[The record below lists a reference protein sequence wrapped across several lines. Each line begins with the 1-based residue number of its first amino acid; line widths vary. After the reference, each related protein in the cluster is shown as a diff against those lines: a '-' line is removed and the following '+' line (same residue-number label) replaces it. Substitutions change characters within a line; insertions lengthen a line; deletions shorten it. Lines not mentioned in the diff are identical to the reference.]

1 MKAITGQKTDKQ
13 DAYWIAKFIT
23 ESLGL

>member
-13 DAYWIAKFIT
+13 DAYWIAK
-23 ESLGL
+23 